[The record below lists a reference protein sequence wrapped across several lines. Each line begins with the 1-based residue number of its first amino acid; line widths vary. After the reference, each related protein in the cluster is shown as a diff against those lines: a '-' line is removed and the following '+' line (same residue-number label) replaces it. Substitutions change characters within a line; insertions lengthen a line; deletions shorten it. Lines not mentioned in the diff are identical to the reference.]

1 MAKCLSKG
9 CGGTVSKRMVICTKH
24 WSDLCDTRKEAI
36 RKTYSRDE
44 KGLKFIDMLI
54 NGDLTTVK
62 KIVADKDFEMS
73 SKRKAKAFVDLSDK
87 PVDEVKVI
95 YKVKV

>member
-1 MAKCLSKG
+1 MPTCLSKG
-9 CGGTVSKRMVICTKH
+9 CGDNVSKRMVVCNKH
-24 WSDLCDTRKEAI
+24 WSDLPDLRRTAI

-44 KGLKFIDMLI
+44 NGLKFIDMLV

-62 KIVADKDFEMS
+62 KIVDDKDFEMN
-73 SKRKAKAFVDLSDK
+73 SKRAAKAVVDLSQK
-87 PVDEVKVI
+87 PAEEVKVI

>member
-1 MAKCLSKG
+1 MPKCLSKG
-9 CGGTVSKRMVICTKH
+9 CGDNVSKRMVTCAKH
-24 WSDLCDTRKEAI
+24 WGDLTDIRKEAI

-44 KGLKFIDMLI
+44 NGLKFIDMLV

-62 KIVADKDFEMS
+62 KIVTDKDFEMN
-73 SKRKAKAFVDLSDK
+73 SKRKAKAFVDLSEK
-87 PVDEVKVI
+87 PAEEVKVI